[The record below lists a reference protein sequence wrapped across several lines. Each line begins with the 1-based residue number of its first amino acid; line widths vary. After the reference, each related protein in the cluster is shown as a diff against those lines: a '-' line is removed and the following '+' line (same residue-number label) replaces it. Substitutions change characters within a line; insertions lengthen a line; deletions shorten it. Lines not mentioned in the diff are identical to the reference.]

1 MKVQTKVIL
10 VSGLASSVRRFH
22 VSLRLEST
30 RNDEELSVN
39 NDPAAVT
46 ADDQDIETLDE
57 TKIDDLDKRLT
68 LVARKYA
75 LIKRRIID
83 KQCRTRALH
92 LGQDRY
98 RRRYW
103 YFSHLPGIYI
113 EGLSSGDISADEIL
127 STVDYATKQ
136 KFDQK
141 PATVPPECNTLSRS
155 AQRKKQQVKVIT
167 VTPPASIPPVEPS
180 TPVESTKVTLEQS
193 ETEELLEQQ
202 QLETAASNSVTEDL
216 ATMDLSAFCMAAKRD
231 QEDINPEPMIP
242 EVKTTTNGY
251 EMTSVECCTDRS
263 GFCFSRNG
271 HDVEMKV
278 EPSDDVDI
286 KTEDENLPLD
296 LSCAKPTKS
305 SSDGHRSSSHA
316 QAAYPLLSMGDQF
329 QELNDLATA
338 AMLLNNIKQEPGSS
352 SKNLLDFTHSNLQSI
367 LSNPMMASYNFASS
381 LTHEATMANFK
392 HIEQSI
398 REKFQYAEPLPI
410 PEGNRKDELK
420 TLV

>member
-1 MKVQTKVIL
+1 M
-10 VSGLASSVRRFH
+10 
-22 VSLRLEST
+22 

-75 LIKRRIID
+75 LIKRRVID

-141 PATVPPECNTLSRS
+141 PAALPNECNTLSRS

-180 TPVESTKVTLEQS
+180 TPAESTKVT
-193 ETEELLEQQ
+193 EELLEQQEQQ

-231 QEDINPEPMIP
+231 QEDINPEPMIA
-242 EVKTTTNGY
+242 EVKEEKTTTNGY
-251 EMTSVECCTDRS
+251 ETTSVDCSTDRFW
-263 GFCFSRNG
+263 FCSSRNG

-286 KTEDENLPLD
+286 KTEDEPSTDDNLPLD

-305 SSDGHRSSSHA
+305 GSDGHRSSSHA

-338 AMLLNNIKQEPGSS
+338 AMLLNNIKQEPMGSA
-352 SKNLLDFTHSNLQSI
+352 KNLLDFTHSNLQNI
-367 LSNPMMASYNFASS
+367 LSNPMMSSYNFASS

-410 PEGNRKDELK
+410 PEGNRKDK
-420 TLV
+420 